1 MTDKKQ
7 PNEIVKEP
15 RKRNVPLSELPN
27 AVDDPQVMM
36 RLRKKRHLSGL
47 MCPPAPFLSEASKS
61 GKER

>member
-7 PNEIVKEP
+7 PNEIVNESG
-15 RKRNVPLSELPN
+15 KRSVPLSELPN
-27 AVDDPQVMM
+27 AINDPQVMM

-47 MCPPAPFLSEASKS
+47 MCPPAPFLPEASKS